1 VSLRISRA
9 KLYLCSGLLLAGA
22 ALLTSCSRS
31 SAGSKSAQA
40 GAEQAVPVMVASA
53 VQKAAPIEVRA
64 IGTVEAYTTVSIK
77 SQISGQV
84 QRVHFREGQ
93 DVKPGDLLFTIDP
106 RPFESALKQTE
117 ATLARDTARAKEAE
131 ANVARDI
138 AQGQNAELDALRYA
152 ELVKEGVVS
161 KEQAERVRT
170 TAAALAAAV
179 EASKAAVESARSA
192 IEADRAAV
200 QSAKVQLSFCYIR
213 APMSGRTGNLII
225 HEGNVV
231 KANENPALVVIN
243 QLTPIYVNFSVPE
256 QYLAEIKKR
265 MASGK
270 LKVDAAPQNAPQP
283 AAGVLTF
290 IDNAVDSTTGTIR
303 LKATFANQDRRL
315 WPGQFAN
322 VVLIL
327 GQQQDAVMVP
337 TPAVQS
343 GQTGPFIFV
352 VKPDLTVES
361 RPVKPGRSFGGETV
375 VEQGIRPGERV
386 VTDGQLRLVPGARIE
401 IKSKL

>member
-1 VSLRISRA
+1 
-9 KLYLCSGLLLAGA
+9 
-22 ALLTSCSRS
+22 
-31 SAGSKSAQA
+31 
-40 GAEQAVPVMVASA
+40 MVASA

-106 RPFESALKQTE
+106 RPFESALKQAE

-131 ANVARDI
+131 ANLARDI
-138 AQGQNAELDALRYA
+138 AQGQNADLDARRYA
-152 ELVKEGVVS
+152 ELEKEGVVS

-243 QLTPIYVNFSVPE
+243 QITPIYVNFSVPE
-256 QYLAEIKKR
+256 QFLAEIKKR

-270 LKVDAAPQNAPQP
+270 LKVDAAPQDAPQP

-290 IDNAVDSTTGTIR
+290 IDNTVDSTTGTIR

-327 GQQQDAVMVP
+327 GQQQDAVLVP

-343 GQTGPFIFV
+343 GQTGQFIFV

-361 RPVKPGRSFGGETV
+361 RPVKAGRTFGAETV